1 MLGFKNTT
9 FLLTGVILVCANTLT
24 TAAPTQRVTL
34 SDVNGK
40 ARTVLPAIDN
50 RPTAVLFLG
59 HDCPISNKYSPEIN
73 RIVAQ
78 YGKRVSFFIV
88 YADPEVETAEAR
100 KHSQDFS
107 YRCPALLDPKHQIVK
122 RSGATVTP
130 EAAVFDSRGR
140 LAYRGR
146 IDDTYIDYGKRRDAP
161 TRRDLR
167 LALDSVLK
175 GKRVT
180 PATSKAV
187 GCFIPGKA

>member
-1 MLGFKNTT
+1 MLGRKNTT
-9 FLLTGVILVCANTLT
+9 FLLAGAILVCANTLA
-24 TAAPTQRVTL
+24 TAAPAQRITL
-34 SDVNGK
+34 SDVHGK
-40 ARTVLPAIDN
+40 SRKVLSAIDG

-73 RIVAQ
+73 RIIAQ

-88 YADPEVETAEAR
+88 YADPDVAKAEAL

-107 YRCPALLDPKHQIVK
+107 YRCPALLDSKHKMVK
-122 RSGATVTP
+122 RAGATVTP

-161 TRRDLR
+161 TRKDLR

-180 PATSKAV
+180 PATTKAV